1 MLPQPFLVLATEN
14 PIDQEG
20 TYPLP
25 EAQMDR
31 FMLKLVVDY
40 PDRDEELKIL
50 DSNANVSVK
59 HEVSPVVDAETI
71 FRSRKLIDSIYL
83 DEKLKGYLVDVVL
96 ATRNPESYGASELSA
111 FIRFG
116 ASPRAT
122 ISLALA
128 SKASAFMQGRS
139 FVTPQDIKDIGLD
152 VLRHRVI
159 VSYEAEAEN
168 VSSDD
173 IIKKIFET
181 VPVP

>member
-1 MLPQPFLVLATEN
+1 
-14 PIDQEG
+14 
-20 TYPLP
+20 
-25 EAQMDR
+25 
-31 FMLKLVVDY
+31 
-40 PDRDEELKIL
+40 
-50 DSNANVSVK
+50 
-59 HEVSPVVDAETI
+59 
-71 FRSRKLIDSIYL
+71 
-83 DEKLKGYLVDVVL
+83 
-96 ATRNPESYGASELSA
+96 
-111 FIRFG
+111 
-116 ASPRAT
+116 
-122 ISLALA
+122 LALA